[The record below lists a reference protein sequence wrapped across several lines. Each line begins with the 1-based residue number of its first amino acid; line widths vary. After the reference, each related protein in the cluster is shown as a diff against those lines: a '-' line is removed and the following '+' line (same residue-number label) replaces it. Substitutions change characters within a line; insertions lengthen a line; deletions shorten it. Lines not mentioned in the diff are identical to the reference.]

1 MCIFPAFLTELCRQ
15 NSITEEGSRVS
26 SIELELRFSETL
38 THIES
43 AIVSSS
49 FDLLLLQFGLLS
61 FLLFYFFSLSHFL
74 IVLYFISFNP
84 LTVTPPF

>member
-15 NSITEEGSRVS
+15 NSIAEEGSRVS

-43 AIVSSS
+43 AIVKRICPR
-49 FDLLLLQFGLLS
+49 F
-61 FLLFYFFSLSHFL
+61 
-74 IVLYFISFNP
+74 
-84 LTVTPPF
+84 TPS

>member
-1 MCIFPAFLTELCRQ
+1 MCIFPAFLTELCCQ
-15 NSITEEGSRVS
+15 NSIAEEGSRVS

-49 FDLLLLQFGLLS
+49 FDLLLLLQLFGLL
-61 FLLFYFFSLSHFL
+61 
-74 IVLYFISFNP
+74 
-84 LTVTPPF
+84 